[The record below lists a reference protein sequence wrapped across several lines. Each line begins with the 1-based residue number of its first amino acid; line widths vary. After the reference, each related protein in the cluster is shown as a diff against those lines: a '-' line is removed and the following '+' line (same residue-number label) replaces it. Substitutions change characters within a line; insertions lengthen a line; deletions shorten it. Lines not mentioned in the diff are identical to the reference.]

1 MVMDL
6 LGRPGHARGERGG
19 EHLRHPGG
27 HLGRHLQRRRIP
39 GPDLGLGLLRAG
51 SISIDTLDNG
61 TIEAG
66 DGEPDML
73 AYAYVLFDG
82 EGASFPLDGE
92 GGEMIVNYIELGNNF
107 EGRVNLDTFDPSQGA
122 EGNFNACY
130 CEAMSS
136 FDMPGEP
143 LGGGPPPDDGPG
155 PDEG

>member
-1 MVMDL
+1 MLVVSEAENTCAILEDISAGTYSGAAFQVL
-6 LGRPGHARGERGG
+6 ISDWGSY
-19 EHLRHPGG
+19 
-27 HLGRHLQRRRIP
+27 
-39 GPDLGLGLLRAG
+39 GPG
-51 SISIDTLDNG
+51 SISIDTLDSG